1 MSIRSTARIAEV
13 SRNTVTKL
21 IVDAGKA
28 SADYQDRVLRDLECR
43 RIQVD
48 EAWCFVYAKEKNVA
62 RATSAPAQAGD
73 VWTWVAMDAES
84 RDEASSQL
92 ARRRPLR
99 GYGNRSDGRSTR
111 PNRVQLN
118 SDGHRAYLEAVEGA
132 FGGDVDYAQLVKLYG
147 GAKDDGTDGRYSP
160 SECTGIRKRC
170 VEVDRSPA
178 DVSTSYIERQNLTIP
193 MSMRRF
199 TRLTNA
205 FSKNLENHAHAVA
218 LHYMHYNFFRIHQSL
233 RVTPAM
239 AAGVTDRLWEI
250 ADIVKLIEDAAPKP
264 GRAVPTRNGFQ
275 SEPLP
280 DAEQSGEADRSPG
293 AKSESGPGRT
303 SSM

>member
-1 MSIRSTARIAEV
+1 MNTLPKHRKVLILKCLVEGMSIRSTARIADV

-21 IVDAGKA
+21 LVDAGKA
-28 SADYQDRVLRDLECR
+28 CAAYQDRALRDLHCS

-62 RATSAPAQAGD
+62 RAKAAPAEAGD
-73 VWTWVAMDAES
+73 VWTWVAIDADTKLVPSWRVGDRSGATAMDLMDDL
-84 RDEASSQL
+84 RPRLAS
-92 ARRRPLR
+92 
-99 GYGNRSDGRSTR
+99 
-111 PNRVQLN
+111 RVQLT

-147 GAKDDGTDGRYSP
+147 DAPDGQRRYSP
-160 SECTGIRKRC
+160 SECTGTRKRR
-170 VEVDRSPA
+170 VTGSPDPA
-178 DVSTSYIERQNLTIP
+178 HVSTSFVERQNLTMR

-205 FSKNLENHAHAVA
+205 FSKKIENHAHAVA
-218 LHYMHYNFFRIHQSL
+218 LHYMHYNFCRIHQSL

-250 ADIVKLIEDAAPKP
+250 ADIVQMIEDAAPKP
-264 GRAVPTRNGFQ
+264 GPRGPYKKRAEN
-275 SEPLP
+275 SN
-280 DAEQSGEADRSPG
+280 
-293 AKSESGPGRT
+293 
-303 SSM
+303 